1 MSDSAVSMRTFDPN
15 EMAVVSQ
22 AVEIAEDV
30 TANYFKISTSDWRHV
45 RYDIGTLATLSAE
58 EITDGAFA
66 QITRYSR
73 FLEAQ
78 LREARPYDF
87 FKICLQ
93 DHTIAAALERDEALR
108 LFPLMVYVATHE
120 LVHVVRFCK
129 FLQRF
134 DAEPEER
141 VREEVRVHEIT
152 QKALGNV
159 GLAHMDY
166 VVQGY
171 RSFGSME
178 VLRDEGL
185 SS

>member
-1 MSDSAVSMRTFDPN
+1 MRTFDSN
-15 EMAVVSQ
+15 EMVLVAQ

-30 TANYFKISTSDWRHV
+30 TANYFKISTSEWRHV
-45 RYDIGTLATLSAE
+45 RYDIGTLATLTAE
-58 EITDGAFA
+58 EITEGVFA

-73 FLEAQ
+73 LPELR
-78 LREARPYDF
+78 LREDRPYDF

-93 DHTIAAALERDEALR
+93 DHNIITALKRDENLR

-134 DAEPEER
+134 DTEPEER
-141 VREEVRVHEIT
+141 RREEMRVHEIT

-159 GLAHMDY
+159 SLAHMDY
-166 VVQGY
+166 VLQGY
-171 RSFGSME
+171 RSYGTME
-178 VLRDEGL
+178 VLRDHRAP
-185 SS
+185 S